1 VLAGVPGLGFSRF
14 GMKLGGTRVRLR
26 LFQVSLGALG
36 IGFLRRPPLGLLLVS
51 ARMLLAL
58 ARVQLA
64 PPGGTSV

>member
-1 VLAGVPGLGFSRF
+1 
-14 GMKLGGTRVRLR
+14 VRLR